1 MEKIQRDVAHN
12 HRLVPGPE
20 LEEKA
25 LVLKQLGE
33 TLTELKGEPA
43 LSRVTTRASLP
54 CSSQCANSWV
64 LLPSQLTAPALSA
77 HFPGLQSKMRVVLR
91 VEVEAVKFLK
101 EEPQRL
107 DGLLK
112 RCRGVTDTLAQIRR
126 SFSPLS
132 LPSHGVTHWPRPM
145 GTPGPL
151 F

>member
-1 MEKIQRDVAHN
+1 MEKIQRDVSHN

-33 TLTELKGEPA
+33 TLTELKGEASVLAGGQASKPA
-43 LSRVTTRASLP
+43 SGMWSRGGSPCCTPTPQTLPSLLPFLPILGSCSLP
-54 CSSQCANSWV
+54 SSLFLV
-64 LLPSQLTAPALSA
+64 PSA

-112 RCRGVTDTLAQIRR
+112 RCRGVTDMLAQIRR
-126 SFSPLS
+126 SFSP
-132 LPSHGVTHWPRPM
+132 
-145 GTPGPL
+145 
-151 F
+151 